1 MVHTFSEAHSRA
13 SEKSIE
19 LEIAK
24 ELAESGA
31 NVVMA
36 GTKPICSS
44 WFNQEMSERMDRSME
59 LNLVSLNS
67 VLEFA
72 ETWNSS
78 SRPLQLLINNAGTIS
93 TGEPLM
99 VP

>member
-44 WFNQEMSERMDRSME
+44 WFNQEMSERMDR
-59 LNLVSLNS
+59 NS
-67 VLEFA
+67 PARYRDHGAQSCL
-72 ETWNSS
+72 
-78 SRPLQLLINNAGTIS
+78 P
-93 TGEPLM
+93 
-99 VP
+99 